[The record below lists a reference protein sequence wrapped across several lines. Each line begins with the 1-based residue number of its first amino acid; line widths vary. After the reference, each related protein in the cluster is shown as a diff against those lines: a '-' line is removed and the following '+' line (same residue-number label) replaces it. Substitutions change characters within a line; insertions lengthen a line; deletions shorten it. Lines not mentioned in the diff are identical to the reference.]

1 MRTGPRLTKEE
12 ALSFLL
18 THIVVEKDQPFEM
31 NQSNLFTIMSLAAEA
46 ESRVNKEEGVIP
58 HEVIEEIAADFIAA
72 NS

>member
-18 THIVVEKDQPFEM
+18 THIIVEKNFAFEM
-31 NQSNLFTIMSLAAEA
+31 NQTNLFTIMSMAAEA

-58 HEVIEEIAADFIAA
+58 HEVIEEIAANFIEQ
-72 NS
+72 